1 MDGLSACE
9 DVGQLKSWL
18 ERERGICRP
27 VADSHH
33 ERNNNIAIGR
43 KSDGV
48 TSRWVDPVEFSCLKR
63 ELTCSTGDNLKVSR
77 LATVLSLMDER
88 THVKV
93 MVMQMEGMRSKL
105 KHVLHDPVRCG
116 VVAIDAVA
124 VELGR

>member
-9 DVGQLKSWL
+9 DVRQFKSRL
-18 ERERGICRP
+18 EEERGICRH
-27 VADSHH
+27 VAGPHL
-33 ERNNNIAIGR
+33 ERNDNVTIGR

-48 TSRWVDPVEFSCLKR
+48 TSRWIVPVEFSCLKR
-63 ELTCSTGDNLKVSR
+63 ERTCSTGDNLKVSR

-93 MVMQMEGMRSKL
+93 MVMQMERMGSKL